1 MGTILLLVI
10 ESPIADKVGWWK
22 VETTM
27 SIMSF
32 YLHAEAPNIVPL
44 PTKVEYL
51 DGITIEMAALG
62 SEHSLAISGMQ

>member
-1 MGTILLLVI
+1 
-10 ESPIADKVGWWK
+10 
-22 VETTM
+22 M

-32 YLHAEAPNIVPL
+32 YLHVGAPNIVPL